1 MSFLYSILMGIIQ
14 GITEF
19 LPVSSFGHLVIFQQ
33 LTGFEPDTGLL
44 LEAMLH
50 LGTMV
55 AVVLAFQ
62 KDVRQVLLELCRM
75 AYDVVCNAQILI
87 QNKKNGEDQSYHRI
101 VRSSYR
107 KFVVL
112 LLVST
117 IPTFFLGYA
126 ARNLAQMAAS
136 SLLFTGIGLLI
147 TGILLF
153 VVDFIPITGKLPGE
167 ITYDRAMWI
176 GICQGLSVFPGIS
189 RLGITMSTSLMFG
202 MGRKFALKYSFLLS
216 IPATLGAMAVELK
229 NFVSPSMTVSLGVA
243 YVLGAIV
250 AGAVGYLCIRHML
263 SLVRKKRFRIFACY
277 LFFGGTCG
285 DSRKF
290 CQISMLRRSM
300 NGSDKKENKQQR
312 KKTDETGTCRR

>member
-50 LGTMV
+50 LGTTV

-62 KDVRQVLLELCRM
+62 KDVRQILLELCRM

-126 ARNLAQMAAS
+126 ARNLAQMAAY

-229 NFVSPSMTVSLGVA
+229 NFVSPSMTISLGIA

-263 SLVRKKRFRIFACY
+263 SLVRKKRFRIIACY
-277 LFFGGTCG
+277 CFLAGLVAIVGNFV
-285 DSRKF
+285 R
-290 CQISMLRRSM
+290 
-300 NGSDKKENKQQR
+300 
-312 KKTDETGTCRR
+312 

>member
-1 MSFLYSILMGIIQ
+1 MSFLYSILMGLIQ

-50 LGTMV
+50 LGTTV

-62 KDVRQVLLELCRM
+62 KDVRQILLELCRM

-126 ARNLAQMAAS
+126 ARNLAQMAAY

-229 NFVSPSMTVSLGVA
+229 NFVSPSMTISLGIA

-277 LFFGGTCG
+277 CFLAGLVAIVGNFV
-285 DSRKF
+285 R
-290 CQISMLRRSM
+290 
-300 NGSDKKENKQQR
+300 
-312 KKTDETGTCRR
+312 